1 MEASQIYAFSLWQL
15 GQTDLAHTV
24 ARSLAESVSTMEQ
37 ASAAAAVILFSRFLY
52 YISGL
57 DSTINNVLQM
67 PKQRFQSSKF
77 CLIVSAIHSLDKRN
91 RLKSVGLSIRNNL
104 KSPEEITEMFFLLA
118 LGTLVSLFL
127 PLKLETPI
135 FGWDLLVRLF
145 MGLCGKLYALGKCM
159 QVKHGSEYRLGYQR
173 GIDHLRKSL
182 HLYPN
187 SSLLRYLLW
196 AEI

>member
-15 GQTDLAHTV
+15 GQTDLALTV
-24 ARSLAESVSTMEQ
+24 ARNLAESVSTMEQ

-67 PKQRFQSSKF
+67 PKQRFQSSMF
-77 CLIVSAIHSLDKRN
+77 SLIVCAIHALDQRN
-91 RLKSVGLSIRNNL
+91 RLKSVSLSIRNNL

-127 PLKLETPI
+127 PFKLETFI
-135 FGWDLLVRLF
+135 FG
-145 MGLCGKLYALGKCM
+145 
-159 QVKHGSEYRLGYQR
+159 
-173 GIDHLRKSL
+173 
-182 HLYPN
+182 
-187 SSLLRYLLW
+187 
-196 AEI
+196 